1 MIEST
6 YLILLVHG
14 PNLNLL
20 GERNPEVYGNT
31 SLAEIES
38 NVLNEAK
45 KRGAEIKTFQHRIKK
60 CPDEIQSNH
69 EGGLID
75 FLHENRTLANG
86 VLINPGGLTHTSVA
100 LRDAIEAINIPTI
113 EVHLSDI
120 TAREDFRKVSLIADV
135 CIDQVAGQGPEG
147 YTKAVNLLI
156 DDLER

>member
-45 KRGAEIKTFQHRIKK
+45 KRGAEIKTFQ
-60 CPDEIQSNH
+60 SNH
-69 EGGLID
+69 EGGLIE

-100 LRDAIEAINIPTI
+100 LRDAIEAIIIPTI

-156 DDLER
+156 DSLER

>member
-45 KRGAEIKTFQHRIKK
+45 KRGAEIKTFQ
-60 CPDEIQSNH
+60 SNH
-69 EGGLID
+69 EYFNFQL
-75 FLHENRTLANG
+75 
-86 VLINPGGLTHTSVA
+86 
-100 LRDAIEAINIPTI
+100 
-113 EVHLSDI
+113 
-120 TAREDFRKVSLIADV
+120 
-135 CIDQVAGQGPEG
+135 
-147 YTKAVNLLI
+147 
-156 DDLER
+156 